1 MDLSVSL
8 TELSIDEW
16 RDLEH
21 LSMINT
27 ARQVHIVETSK
38 TVIGDEERTSSGTQ
52 AIGRAVSLLRLL
64 ASKPRTGVTLSE
76 LVDGSGLLKPTC
88 RRILLALIEAGLAM
102 QDDETRRY
110 FLGPEAYVL
119 GTVASE
125 RHGIHRLALEG
136 VSRLARET
144 GDAAF
149 LQMRSGWSVVCLHR
163 EDGDYPLRS
172 HVLAA
177 GDRHPL
183 GAGAGGL
190 ALLAALPDDDVEAAI
205 AANGKL
211 CRDRYPMLTPEMI
224 HRIVR
229 ETRDRGYSMNR
240 GLLFPGSWGMGMVVR
255 DRQGRPD
262 ACLSLA
268 AVESRMQPDRQPQ
281 LAQWLATEVDTLERR
296 ANGGPSTGRDGLG
309 PAGTEGAAASVSRNN
324 TTEEIIA

>member
-1 MDLSVSL
+1 M
-8 TELSIDEW
+8 
-16 RDLEH
+16 
-21 LSMINT
+21 
-27 ARQVHIVETSK
+27 
-38 TVIGDEERTSSGTQ
+38 
-52 AIGRAVSLLRLL
+52 
-64 ASKPRTGVTLSE
+64 TLSE

-149 LQMRSGWSVVCLHR
+149 LQMRTILVGRLPSAGRWGL
-163 EDGDYPLRS
+163 PAA
-172 HVLAA
+172 LARLTA
-177 GDRHPL
+177 SDRRPL

-224 HRIVR
+224 HRLVC
-229 ETRDRGYSMNR
+229 ETRDRGYSITR
-240 GLLFPGSWGMGMVVR
+240 GCFPGSWGMGMVVHDPAR
-255 DRQGRPD
+255 TPRRLPFNRSGGK
-262 ACLSLA
+262 SNA
-268 AVESRMQPDRQPQ
+268 AVRQPQ

-324 TTEEIIA
+324 TREEIIA